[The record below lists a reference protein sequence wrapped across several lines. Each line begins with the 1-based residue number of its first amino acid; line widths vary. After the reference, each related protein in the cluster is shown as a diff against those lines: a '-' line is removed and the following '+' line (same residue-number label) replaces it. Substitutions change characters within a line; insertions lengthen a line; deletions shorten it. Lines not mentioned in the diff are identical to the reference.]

1 MKAKPIR
8 LHLVGFGTV
17 GRGLVRVLKEQGPAL
32 RRAGLDF
39 RIAAL
44 SDIWGTLHAPKGLDP
59 ARLLRIPRPSEAKGR
74 APAGAKRMSGAEA
87 ARKLDSDILVEMT
100 PTNVVTGQPALGHL
114 EAALGAGRCAVT
126 SNKGPL
132 AMRYRELMALA
143 AKNGAELRYEA
154 AVGGAMPIINLAREA
169 LAGNPVLSI
178 RGVLNG
184 TTNYILTR
192 MAEDSLPFAEALAEA
207 QELGYAE
214 ADPSYDIEGKDAG
227 AKLVILANA
236 IFGRNARYSQV
247 RVTGITGITPEAL
260 QLADR
265 AGCALRLVAQADRN
279 GPMEVAPRLV
289 RRNSALAV
297 EGTLNAAS
305 LITELAGEITVT
317 GRGAGAL
324 EAASAI
330 LSDLVSL
337 GSRRAFPGKG

>member
-1 MKAKPIR
+1 MRRAR
-8 LHLVGFGTV
+8 LYLVGFGTV

-32 RRAGLDF
+32 RRARLDL
-39 RIAAL
+39 RVVAL
-44 SDIWGTLHAPKGLDP
+44 SDIWGTLHDQGGLDLE
-59 ARLLRIPRPSEAKGR
+59 RLLRLPRPSQMKGR
-74 APAGAKRMSGAEA
+74 APAGARRMGGAEA
-87 ARKLDSDILVEMT
+87 ARSLDYDILVEMT

-114 EAALGAGRCAVT
+114 EAALGRGKCAVT

-132 AMRYRELMALA
+132 AVKYRELMALA
-143 AKNGAELRYEA
+143 ARNGAELRFEA
-154 AVGGAMPIINLAREA
+154 TVGGAMPIINLAREA
-169 LAGNPVLSI
+169 LAGNPILSI

-192 MAEDSLPFAEALAEA
+192 MAEDSLPFREALAEA

-247 RVTGITGITPEAL
+247 RVTGIAGITPEAL
-260 QLADR
+260 HLAER
-265 AGCALRLVAQADRN
+265 AGCAVRLVAQADRS
-279 GPMEVAPRLV
+279 GPLEVAPRLV
-289 RRNSALAV
+289 KRNSPLAV

-317 GRGAGAL
+317 GRGAGPL

-330 LSDLVSL
+330 LSDIVNIA
-337 GSRRAFPGKG
+337 SRREFR

>member
-1 MKAKPIR
+1 MRRVR

-17 GRGLVRVLKEQGPAL
+17 GRGLVRVLKAQGPSL
-32 RRAGLDF
+32 RKAGLDF
-39 RIAAL
+39 RVAGL
-44 SDIWGTLHAPKGLDP
+44 SDVWGTLHDRRGLDP
-59 ARLLRIPRPSEAKGR
+59 GRLLRIPRLSELKGR
-74 APAGAKRMSGAEA
+74 APAGARRMTGLEA
-87 ARKLDSDILVEMT
+87 ARKLDYDVLVEMT

-114 EAALGAGRCAVT
+114 EAALGRGKCAVT

-132 AMRYRELMALA
+132 ALKFRELMTLA
-143 AKNGAELRYEA
+143 ARNGAELRYEA
-154 AVGGAMPIINLAREA
+154 TVGGAMPIINLAREA
-169 LAGNPVLSI
+169 LAGDPILSI

-192 MAEDSLPFAEALAEA
+192 MAEDSLPFPAALAEA

-214 ADPSYDIEGKDAG
+214 TDPGYDIDGKDSG

-236 IFGRNARYSQV
+236 VFGRNAKFSQV
-247 RVTGITGITPEAL
+247 KITGIAGITPEAL

-265 AGCALRLVAQADRN
+265 AGFAIRLVARADRD

-289 RRNSALAV
+289 KRNSALAV

-317 GRGAGAL
+317 GRGAGSL

-330 LSDLVSL
+330 LSDLASVAT
-337 GSRRAFPGKG
+337 RRDFQRKK

>member
-1 MKAKPIR
+1 MKRVR
-8 LHLVGFGTV
+8 LHLIGFGTV
-17 GRGLVRVLKEQGPAL
+17 GRGLVRVLREQGPAL
-32 RRAGLDF
+32 RRSGLDF
-39 RIAAL
+39 RIVAL
-44 SDIWGTLHAPKGLDP
+44 SDIWGTLHDRRGLDP
-59 ARLLRIPRPSEAKGR
+59 ARLLRIPRPREMKGR
-74 APAGAKRMSGAEA
+74 APAGAKRMTGLEA
-87 ARKLDSDILVEMT
+87 ARSLDYDLLVEMT

-114 EAALGAGRCAVT
+114 EGALKRGKCAVT

-132 AMRYRELMALA
+132 AMNYRELMALA
-143 AKNGAELRYEA
+143 AKNGTELRYEA

-169 LAGNPVLSI
+169 LAGNPILSI

-192 MAEDSLPFAEALAEA
+192 MAEDSLPFPGALAEA

-214 ADPSYDIEGKDAG
+214 ADPGYDVEGKDAA

-236 IFGRNARYSQV
+236 IFGRSARYAQV
-247 RVTGITGITPEAL
+247 KVTGITAITPEAL
-260 QLADR
+260 HLADR
-265 AGCALRLVAQADRN
+265 AGLAIRLVAQADRN
-279 GPMEVAPRLV
+279 GAMEVAPRLV
-289 RRNSALAV
+289 RKNSALAV

-337 GSRRAFPGKG
+337 GSRREL

>member
-1 MKAKPIR
+1 MKRVR

-17 GRGLVRVLKEQGPAL
+17 GRGLVKVLKGQGPAL
-32 RRAGLDF
+32 RRAGLDL
-39 RIAAL
+39 RAVAL
-44 SDIWGTLHAPKGLDP
+44 SDIWGTLHDRRGLDP
-59 ARLLRIPRPSEAKGR
+59 GRLLRIPRPSQAKGR
-74 APAGAKRMSGAEA
+74 APAGAKLMSGLEA
-87 ARKLDSDILVEMT
+87 ARKLDYDILVEMT
-100 PTNVVTGQPALGHL
+100 PTNVATGQPALGHL
-114 EAALGAGRCAVT
+114 EAALGRGRSAVT

-132 AMRYRELMALA
+132 ALKYRELMALA

-154 AVGGAMPIINLAREA
+154 TVGGAMPIINLAREA

-214 ADPSYDIEGKDAG
+214 TDPSYDIEGKDAG

-236 IFGRNARYSQV
+236 IFGRNANYSQV
-247 RVTGITGITPEAL
+247 KVTGITGVTPEAL
-260 QLADR
+260 HLADR
-265 AGCALRLVAQADRN
+265 AGLAIRLVAQADRD

-289 RRNSALAV
+289 KKNSALAV

-317 GRGAGAL
+317 GRGAGSL
-324 EAASAI
+324 EAASAL

-337 GSRRAFPGKG
+337 ATRYDFPRKD